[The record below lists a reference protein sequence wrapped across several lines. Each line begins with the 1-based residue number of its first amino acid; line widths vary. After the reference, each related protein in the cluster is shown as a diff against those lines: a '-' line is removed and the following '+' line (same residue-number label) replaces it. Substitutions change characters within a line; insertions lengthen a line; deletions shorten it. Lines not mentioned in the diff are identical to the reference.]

1 MRFTLPL
8 MAFALIGLQAQA
20 QTTPAPAAPAPAA
33 EPPAAAAPAA
43 PAEQSGA
50 AAPAPAHHK
59 KMTGK
64 HVTKHTMQKKSSS

>member
-20 QTTPAPAAPAPAA
+20 QTTPAPAAPAA

-59 KMTGK
+59 KMTG
-64 HVTKHTMQKKSSS
+64 HHATKHTMQKKSSS